1 MEFQSGYCER
11 RKIEYIEKVKWILIW
26 LRPTCIM
33 WENGCASFT
42 DFAPVIRDRSAL
54 NDSRKSD
61 ALPLARDLYFLHFA
75 VKFYDARFYF
85 TL

>member
-1 MEFQSGYCER
+1 MNFDMAPSHLHYVR
-11 RKIEYIEKVKWILIW
+11 
-26 LRPTCIM
+26 
-33 WENGCASFT
+33 NGCASFT

-61 ALPLARDLYFLHFA
+61 ALPLARDLYFLHF

>member
-1 MEFQSGYCER
+1 MHYMR
-11 RKIEYIEKVKWILIW
+11 
-26 LRPTCIM
+26 
-33 WENGCASFT
+33 NGCASFT

-61 ALPLARDLYFLHFA
+61 ALPLARDLYFLHF

>member
-1 MEFQSGYCER
+1 MHYMR
-11 RKIEYIEKVKWILIW
+11 
-26 LRPTCIM
+26 
-33 WENGCASFT
+33 NGSTSFT

-75 VKFYDARFYF
+75 VKFYDAFYF
-85 TL
+85 TLRY